1 MITPIEFILVDAWRF
16 IFTEY
21 LEGRTVH
28 EIVLKCRN
36 IGWDFDDDEIN
47 AIIDELIEM
56 YY

>member
-1 MITPIEFILVDAWRF
+1 MVTSIEFIIEDSWRF

-21 LEGRTVH
+21 LEGRPIH

-36 IGWDFDDDEIN
+36 IVWDFNDNEIN

>member
-1 MITPIEFILVDAWRF
+1 MVTSIEFIIEDSWRF

-21 LEGRTVH
+21 LEGRPIH

-47 AIIDELIEM
+47 VIIDELIEM